1 MESQMGILETAEKM
15 LAGNHGALTTVA
27 NEARFALGL
36 VARRPFQCLVQVT
49 NRCNMKCSFCDFWP
63 NGVPRSQELT
73 VADYQRIA
81 DQMAELGSFLVSIE
95 GGEPLVRPD
104 IVDIVKVFAKR
115 HLPVLYTNGWFVDRQ
130 FAHNVFAAGITQV
143 GVSIDFPDATRHDTK
158 RGLLGAHQRAW
169 SAVEHFRSAAP
180 HGGKAVH
187 VMTVVMRDNQN
198 DMEALL
204 RQSRD
209 AGVGHAVT
217 LLAAGGYRR
226 GTSEAEPTQG
236 ACAHLAELWKSYPHF
251 RSFRDYLD
259 GFEPFLAGT
268 TKPRCH
274 AGKQGFNLDHI
285 GNVATCIEKIDKSVG
300 NVRHDDIAVLLK
312 RLREQDL
319 SAGCQ
324 DCWTFCRGF
333 SQSLGGG
340 GTVRSLTDLA
350 TRMRA

>member
-209 AGVGHAVT
+209 AGVGRGYLACSGGISTRNQRSGANSRCVRASCRAMEIVSALSILSRLPRWIRAVFGWHHQ
-217 LLAAGGYRR
+217 AALPCWQTRLQ
-226 GTSEAEPTQG
+226 P
-236 ACAHLAELWKSYPHF
+236 
-251 RSFRDYLD
+251 RSHWQ
-259 GFEPFLAGT
+259 
-268 TKPRCH
+268 RC
-274 AGKQGFNLDHI
+274 NLH
-285 GNVATCIEKIDKSVG
+285 
-300 NVRHDDIAVLLK
+300 
-312 RLREQDL
+312 
-319 SAGCQ
+319 
-324 DCWTFCRGF
+324 
-333 SQSLGGG
+333 
-340 GTVRSLTDLA
+340 
-350 TRMRA
+350 